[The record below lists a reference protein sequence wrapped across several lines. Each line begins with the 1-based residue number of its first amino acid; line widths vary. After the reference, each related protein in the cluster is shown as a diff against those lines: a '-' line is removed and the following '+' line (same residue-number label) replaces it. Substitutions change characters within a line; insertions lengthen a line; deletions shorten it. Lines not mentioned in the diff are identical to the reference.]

1 LRVISLGAL
10 TPEAT
15 PYRVRVTLAETAGH
29 AATGDA
35 VTLKA
40 TLRPPPEPVLP
51 NGFDF
56 GRAAWFDRL
65 GGTGYA
71 GGKLAP
77 LQDGGLAPLDL
88 RLWAAIDRVRDAISN
103 HIRVALPGERGEIA
117 AAHITGQR
125 AGITDEVNQ
134 AMRNSGLFHILS
146 ISGLHMVIM
155 AGTVFWLVR
164 AFLAL
169 VPALALTFPIRKWA
183 AAAAMAAARG
193 YLALSGAAVPTVR
206 SWAMMSIVLLAV
218 LLDRPALTMR
228 NVALTALLIL
238 VLEPETVFDP
248 SFQMS
253 FAAVIGLVALFES
266 RPRRNEAFAE
276 DVSLLWRLVHKL
288 RVIVTGDALSTL
300 VATLAVA
307 PFAVYHFH
315 RMSHY
320 GVFANLLALP
330 LVSLLIMPM
339 ALAALVAMPFGLE
352 TWPLQGM
359 GLGIRSARRGRR
371 MGGVLA
377 RRGLRAPRHLRE
389 CAGAHGARRLVALPV
404 ANALARARPRHCRL
418 RARPHRKDHAARRVD
433 RARRPQ
439 YRSAHLRRY
448 ACAAARHDHQ
458 LQHRE
463 LAARRW

>member
-1 LRVISLGAL
+1 MRVISLGAL

-103 HIRVALPGERGEIA
+103 RIRVALPGERGEIA
-117 AAHITGQR
+117 AALITGQR

-183 AAAAMAAARG
+183 AAAAMAAALG
-193 YLALSGAAVPTVR
+193 YLALSGTAVPTVR

-238 VLEPETVFDP
+238 VLEPEMVFDP

-288 RVIVTGDALSTL
+288 RVSPGTPCPRWLPPSRWRPSPSITSTACPTTASSPISWL
-300 VATLAVA
+300 C
-307 PFAVYHFH
+307 
-315 RMSHY
+315 
-320 GVFANLLALP
+320 
-330 LVSLLIMPM
+330 
-339 ALAALVAMPFGLE
+339 
-352 TWPLQGM
+352 
-359 GLGIRSARRGRR
+359 RS
-371 MGGVLA
+371 
-377 RRGLRAPRHLRE
+377 
-389 CAGAHGARRLVALPV
+389 
-404 ANALARARPRHCRL
+404 
-418 RARPHRKDHAARRVD
+418 
-433 RARRPQ
+433 
-439 YRSAHLRRY
+439 SAY
-448 ACAAARHDHQ
+448 
-458 LQHRE
+458 
-463 LAARRW
+463 